1 MCLYH
6 KQINL
11 KIMINEVKL
20 TSVNIL
26 KDVYVDFKKR
36 TIETDM
42 TLQKIVNRTLDLYLK
57 DESFRTMVDKHET
70 LGIRISKY

>member
-1 MCLYH
+1 MV
-6 KQINL
+6 
-11 KIMINEVKL
+11 NEVKL

-26 KDVYVDFKKR
+26 KDVYVDFKKK
-36 TIETDM
+36 TIESDM

-70 LGIRISKY
+70 LGLRSSKY